1 MRPRPATRAAS
12 FVDLSPCFLAVRDSE
27 TTVLVRQRSQ
37 GVPLLP
43 VLAESRDSKNQ
54 DRTAS
59 AVASGPTRSKSG
71 GGGRNA
77 RATGTHSRA
86 RFRMSPGNSPSRI
99 ASCHRRHR
107 NHRSASR
114 KSSHVFAEFTL
125 RQNVACRNGK
135 TFRACAEAVDDES
148 SLWKTEEIC
157 ATIGRNSHPDP
168 SRESDQ
174 EFNNLDAVK
183 ELGARKKI

>member
-1 MRPRPATRAAS
+1 MPGQPA
-12 FVDLSPCFLAVRDSE
+12 
-27 TTVLVRQRSQ
+27 
-37 GVPLLP
+37 
-43 VLAESRDSKNQ
+43 
-54 DRTAS
+54 RT
-59 AVASGPTRSKSG
+59 
-71 GGGRNA
+71 
-77 RATGTHSRA
+77 RA

-157 ATIGRNSHPDP
+157 GTIGRNSHRDT

-183 ELGARKKI
+183 ELGARNKI

>member
-1 MRPRPATRAAS
+1 MTNPHQHRPQNKCGPGQPPEPHRSWISR
-12 FVDLSPCFLAVRDSE
+12 LAFSLLGTARRRYWSDSAPRE
-27 TTVLVRQRSQ
+27 CHFYQCWL
-37 GVPLLP
+37 
-43 VLAESRDSKNQ
+43 
-54 DRTAS
+54 S
-59 AVASGPTRSKSG
+59 AVIRRIKSAQPLRWPAAQPVQRAG
-71 GGGRNA
+71 EEAAMPGQPA
-77 RATGTHSRA
+77 RTRA

-157 ATIGRNSHPDP
+157 GTIGEEQSPRHI
-168 SRESDQ
+168 
-174 EFNNLDAVK
+174 
-183 ELGARKKI
+183 ARK